1 MLETNPR
8 KTKMQNPLT
17 QIQLFHTP
25 QNPDELADI
34 LNGIGSPEE
43 VALAWQVAAMSMNL
57 AWHMVQAELDAQ
69 HA

>member
-1 MLETNPR
+1 ME
-8 KTKMQNPLT
+8 NPLY
-17 QIQLFHTP
+17 QIKLFHTP

-43 VALAWQVAAMSMNL
+43 VALAWRVAAMSMNL

>member
-1 MLETNPR
+1 
-8 KTKMQNPLT
+8 MQNPLT
-17 QIQLFHTP
+17 QIKLFHTP

-34 LNGIGSPEE
+34 LNGIGSDEE
-43 VALAWQVAAMSMNL
+43 VRIAWLIASMTMNL

>member
-1 MLETNPR
+1 
-8 KTKMQNPLT
+8 MQNPLT
-17 QIQLFHTP
+17 QIKLFYTP

-34 LNGIGSPEE
+34 LNGIGSAEE
-43 VALAWQVAAMSMNL
+43 VAIAWKAAAMAMNL

>member
-1 MLETNPR
+1 
-8 KTKMQNPLT
+8 MQNPLT

-34 LNGIGSPEE
+34 LNDIGSPEE
-43 VALAWQVAAMSMNL
+43 VALAWRVAAMSMNL
-57 AWHMVQAELDAQ
+57 AWHMVQAELDSQ

>member
-1 MLETNPR
+1 
-8 KTKMQNPLT
+8 MQNPLT

-25 QNPDELADI
+25 QTPDELADI
-34 LNGIGSPEE
+34 LNDIGSPEE
-43 VALAWQVAAMSMNL
+43 VALAWRVAAMSMNL